1 MRVSHEEISMKEWKA
16 MGWLVV
22 KRMKDDMGDE
32 WCHEM
37 MSEQRSRRIYDW
49 LVLVINLWLVA
60 LAFVVG
66 SLHSQKF
73 LN

>member
-37 MSEQRSRRIYDW
+37 M
-49 LVLVINLWLVA
+49 
-60 LAFVVG
+60 
-66 SLHSQKF
+66 
-73 LN
+73 